1 MTVKIY
7 HNPRCSKSRQA
18 LDIIRKKGI
27 EPVIVDYL
35 KNPPQAAEIEKILK
49 ALKCAP
55 RDMMRAKEDEY
66 AENGLGNPAK
76 KDKDLIAAM
85 ARHPILI
92 ERPIVITGKGAVIA
106 RPPEKVKGIL

>member
-1 MTVKIY
+1 MTVRIY

-27 EPVIVDYL
+27 EPEIVDYL
-35 KNPPQAAEIEKILK
+35 KNPLKAAEIEKIIE

-55 RDMMRAKEDEY
+55 RGIMRVKEDEY
-66 AENGLGNPAK
+66 AANDLGNPLK
-76 KDKDLIAAM
+76 KDRDLIAAIV
-85 ARHPILI
+85 RHPILM

-106 RPPEKVKGIL
+106 RPPEKAREVL